1 MILAA
6 RSDDHLVALEA
17 ALFNA
22 RSSLQEH
29 TAIAQ
34 RAEAEARFLMQRDE
48 AMQAARATAVA
59 EIDRLKARLS
69 AARAE
74 RANKDEREAL
84 AQVIAALPPKDR
96 LLSETEAARAAIRSL
111 TEAIATSDSA
121 VSRRRAQFASLLAS
135 LKDLADVL
143 GAEAVGKL
151 EAVGESD
158 GAGGAP
164 GAQAAAAAAEEDAEE
179 DNLREEGEA

>member
-1 MILAA
+1 M
-6 RSDDHLVALEA
+6 
-17 ALFNA
+17 
-22 RSSLQEH
+22 QEH

-48 AMQAARATAVA
+48 AMQAARAKAVA

-74 RANKDEREAL
+74 RSNKDEREAL
-84 AQVIAALPPKDR
+84 AQVIAALPPKD
-96 LLSETEAARAAIRSL
+96 LLLTKTEAARAAIRSL
-111 TEAIATSDSA
+111 SEAIEASGSV

-143 GAEAVGKL
+143 GAEAVAEL
-151 EAVGESD
+151 EAVG
-158 GAGGAP
+158 GGDAT
-164 GAQAAAAAAEEDAEE
+164 AAAARAPVAAEEDAEE

>member
-1 MILAA
+1 
-6 RSDDHLVALEA
+6 
-17 ALFNA
+17 
-22 RSSLQEH
+22 
-29 TAIAQ
+29 
-34 RAEAEARFLMQRDE
+34 MQRDE
-48 AMQAARATAVA
+48 TMQAARATAVA

-84 AQVIAALPPKDR
+84 AQVIAALPAKER
-96 LLSETEAARAAIRSL
+96 LLTETAAARDAIRSL
-111 TEAIATSDSA
+111 TEAIATSDSVVA
-121 VSRRRAQFASLLAS
+121 RRRAQFAALLAS

-151 EAVGESD
+151 EAVGEGD
-158 GAGGAP
+158 GVGSAP
-164 GAQAAAAAAEEDAEE
+164 GAQAAAPTAEEDAEE

>member
-1 MILAA
+1 M
-6 RSDDHLVALEA
+6 VALEA

-48 AMQAARATAVA
+48 TMQAARATAVA

-96 LLSETEAARAAIRSL
+96 LLSETEAARDAIRSL
-111 TEAIATSDSA
+111 SEAIEASDSV
-121 VSRRRAQFASLLAS
+121 VSRRRAQFASLLVS

-158 GAGGAP
+158 GAGSASGAR
-164 GAQAAAAAAEEDAEE
+164 AAAAAAEEEAEE